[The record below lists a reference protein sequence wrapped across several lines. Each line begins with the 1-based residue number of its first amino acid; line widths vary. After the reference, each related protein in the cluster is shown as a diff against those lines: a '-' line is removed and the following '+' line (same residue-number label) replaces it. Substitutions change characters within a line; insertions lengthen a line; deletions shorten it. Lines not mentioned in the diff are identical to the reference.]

1 MVMLTVIMFF
11 GIYAWK
17 KTVISI
23 NVVLYVWVQMFM
35 SMTNVE

>member
-1 MVMLTVIMFF
+1 MVMLTITMFF

-23 NVVLYVWVQMFM
+23 NVVLYLWVQMFM
-35 SMTNVE
+35 SVTTVE